1 MNRRCLPLSWVCLL
15 AMLVARPAHAQQ
27 PTDSLQV
34 LVRALDARL
43 DSLER
48 GHCPAGPAVA
58 VPAGRDSVSQA
69 VAALGRRLERMVA
82 MRCPAGAAPA
92 PAAAVS
98 AEPAT
103 DELAALRAAADAAA
117 GTTPAAAADTA
128 RAEPVFISKQRN
140 ASAMNPEISATGDI
154 RFEAR
159 DRSPQRDNA
168 QAREFE
174 VALQSTL
181 DPYSSAKIFIALEDG
196 DVGVEEGYVTYTGL
210 PGKLRVDAGR
220 MRQAVGDLN
229 HWHLHALPETE
240 YPLVYQRYLGEDGLA
255 GAGLSLYTALPLS
268 LAHGTHELWLQGTSA
283 ESGPLYAGSRQ
294 PTLLARLQNFW
305 QLSPSTYAQLGVT
318 AMGGNS
324 ADSAL
329 QSRVVGADFRFTW
342 RPPSAATRR
351 ELTLR
356 AEGYRFHADLAGTRT
371 ARYGG
376 FADVNFRASRRWIL
390 GVRGDWLEAPRGA
403 YATEWQLTPT
413 LTWWQSEFVYLRL
426 EGQEAGGSATS
437 TDARVRFQVVFAM
450 GPHKHETY

>member
-1 MNRRCLPLSWVCLL
+1 MNRLRLPLLWVGLL
-15 AMLVARPAHAQQ
+15 AIVMARQARAQQ
-27 PTDSLQV
+27 PTDSLQPA
-34 LVRALDARL
+34 VRALAARL

-48 GHCPAGPAVA
+48 GLCPAGAAVA
-58 VPAGRDSVSQA
+58 VPAGTDSVTQT
-69 VAALGRRLERMVA
+69 VAMLARRLERLVA
-82 MRCPAGAAPA
+82 LRCGAGAPPLAAAPA
-92 PAAAVS
+92 PAAQA
-98 AEPAT
+98 P
-103 DELAALRAAADAAA
+103 DELASLRAAADAAA
-117 GTTPAAAADTA
+117 GATPVAVADTA
-128 RAEPVFISKQRN
+128 RAEPVFISRQRN

-168 QAREFE
+168 LAREFE

-210 PGKLRVDAGR
+210 PGRLRVDAGR
-220 MRQAVGDLN
+220 IRQSVGDLN
-229 HWHLHALPETE
+229 RWHLHALPETE
-240 YPLVYQRYLGEDGLA
+240 YPLVYERYLGEDGLA

-283 ESGPLYAGSRQ
+283 ESEPLYAGSRQ

-329 QSRVVGADFRFTW
+329 RSRVVGADFRFTW

-371 ARYGG
+371 TRYGG
-376 FADVNFRASRRWIL
+376 FADLNFRASRRWIL

-403 YATEWQLTPT
+403 YATAWQVAPT

-426 EGQEAGGSATS
+426 EGQEAGGSDTS
-437 TDARVRFQVVFAM
+437 TDARLRFQVVFAM